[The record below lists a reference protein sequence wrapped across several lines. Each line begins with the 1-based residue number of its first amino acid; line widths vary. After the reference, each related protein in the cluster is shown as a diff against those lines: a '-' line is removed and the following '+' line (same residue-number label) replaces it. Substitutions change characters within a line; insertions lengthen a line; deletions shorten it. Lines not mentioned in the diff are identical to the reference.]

1 MYAQREHLD
10 THLHTMYISEVHT
23 RMFASGTHVCA
34 PCADQYT
41 SVSDTNT
48 SAPVKN
54 TSVCTSSEFAP
65 RRMSRAALDECSQN
79 EHFARCA
86 LDASQTHSARFKS
99 TPRIPHESLK
109 LCHRNGTSMDAHKMH
124 AETALKTDRRHRTDI
139 TPTLPGRATGRTTSQ
154 PTARLDEKRSHVDF
168 RPLEQCAET
177 PILRHSFPQGC
188 PQGGARLSTG
198 FTSACTPPSDRTP
211 VRVCDPNSRS
221 IMKPINS
228 PTSRSPL
235 RRAHITHLGST
246 PHSLSSMPRCAVR
259 RSEGLMTRARHRG
272 TGHLLR
278 PGARPGRCADEVT
291 QPCTPALRI
300 HPELDTHLPRTCS
313 APR

>member
-1 MYAQREHLD
+1 MPPERH
-10 THLHTMYISEVHT
+10 
-23 RMFASGTHVCA
+23 
-34 PCADQYT
+34 
-41 SVSDTNT
+41 
-48 SAPVKN
+48 
-54 TSVCTSSEFAP
+54 
-65 RRMSRAALDECSQN
+65 LDECSRN
-79 EHFARCA
+79 A
-86 LDASQTHSARFKS
+86 
-99 TPRIPHESLK
+99 PRTRSHQHYPDGL
-109 LCHRNGTSMDAHKMH
+109 
-124 AETALKTDRRHRTDI
+124 
-139 TPTLPGRATGRTTSQ
+139 
-154 PTARLDEKRSHVDF
+154 LDERPGSRLPASMKRGLMSISDHSNNAPR
-168 RPLEQCAET
+168 RPFFDTVFHRVVHRAA
-177 PILRHSFPQGC
+177 HGC
-188 PQGGARLSTG
+188 PQGSRAPAHPLH
-198 FTSACTPPSDRTP
+198 DRTP